1 MQSVNNNP
9 NGGSGDNNEQ
19 QQNIDNLTLSFLK
32 LGTSE
37 MGDSGMVLLL
47 WLIKITLLLL
57 LSRKKFIQ
65 RSCSHELLVDYF

>member
-47 WLIKITLLLL
+47 WLIKTTLLL
-57 LSRKKFIQ
+57 
-65 RSCSHELLVDYF
+65 

>member
-47 WLIKITLLLL
+47 WLIKATLLLL

-65 RSCSHELLVDYF
+65 RSWSHELLVDYF

>member
-57 LSRKKFIQ
+57 LSRKKIIQ
-65 RSCSHELLVDYF
+65 RSWSHELLVDYF